1 MCCNSLATIC
11 PYCWESI
18 EWILCDYPYH
28 CEGNPSFWQLSLSC
42 CWPYVQAM
50 ATSKPFCLGD
60 RLGPINTNE
69 IQTGE
74 TTAYSYISLR
84 LRYSAR
90 KFSSEASKLVF
101 NIFFFFCVA
110 FFFPN
115 LWFSHSD
122 FFQLPS
128 CLSHSF
134 ILSSLHPCPTPSYS
148 QLSFPQPLLPSFPW
162 CHFSL
167 STAHTSI
174 NTDLFPITLRELETK
189 DINVKCTHAKKKKKK
204 KIEWLTPPNVV

>member
-1 MCCNSLATIC
+1 MCSNSLATVC

-84 LRYSAR
+84 LRYSAQ

-101 NIFFFFCVA
+101 NIFFFFSVWPSSFLICGSRIVTS
-110 FFFPN
+110 
-115 LWFSHSD
+115 FSYPLAYLIPS
-122 FFQLPS
+122 FCPPYIPVQLP
-128 CLSHSF
+128 
-134 ILSSLHPCPTPSYS
+134 
-148 QLSFPQPLLPSFPW
+148 
-162 CHFSL
+162 
-167 STAHTSI
+167 
-174 NTDLFPITLRELETK
+174 PI
-189 DINVKCTHAKKKKKK
+189 
-204 KIEWLTPPNVV
+204 PN

>member
-1 MCCNSLATIC
+1 MCSNSLATVC

-28 CEGNPSFWQLSLSC
+28 CEGNPSFWQRSLSC

-101 NIFFFFCVA
+101 NFFFF
-110 FFFPN
+110 
-115 LWFSHSD
+115 FSVWPSS
-122 FFQLPS
+122 FLICGSRIVTSFSYPLAYLIPSFCPPYIPVQLP
-128 CLSHSF
+128 
-134 ILSSLHPCPTPSYS
+134 
-148 QLSFPQPLLPSFPW
+148 
-162 CHFSL
+162 
-167 STAHTSI
+167 
-174 NTDLFPITLRELETK
+174 PI
-189 DINVKCTHAKKKKKK
+189 
-204 KIEWLTPPNVV
+204 PN